1 MLTDAQKQQLIQ
13 AACEVRQRAHCDYS
27 DFQVGAA
34 LLTQAGKTYVGCNVE
49 NISYG
54 LTICAERSAVC
65 AAVAAGDG
73 QAREQNTWAAMVVVG
88 KGEIWPC
95 GACRQVIAEFA
106 PKLPMILVD
115 ADKVGPGPV
124 DYRKLKAAGGVVESD
139 MDQLLPHQFKF
150 DFLKKQP

>member
-1 MLTDAQKQQLIQ
+1 MLSDAEKQSLIQ
-13 AACEVRQRAHCDYS
+13 AACDVRQRAHCDYS
-27 DFQVGAA
+27 NFQVGAA
-34 LLTQAGKTYVGCNVE
+34 LLTKSGKTYAGCNVE

-54 LTICAERSAVC
+54 LTICAERSTVC

-73 QAREQNTWAAMVVVG
+73 QPREKNNWVAMVVVG

-115 ADKVGPGPV
+115 ADKVGSGPV
-124 DYRKLKAAGGVVESD
+124 DYHKLKAVGGVVESD
-139 MDQLLPHQFKF
+139 MNQLLPHQFQF
-150 DFLKKQP
+150 DFLKKKP